1 MVMKKF
7 AIVVVMAF
15 LTALLASSCNR
26 EVCPAYT
33 DAGSPDTEHI
43 G

>member
-1 MVMKKF
+1 MVMKKY
-7 AIVVVMAF
+7 AIVIVVAF
-15 LTALLASSCNR
+15 LAAFLASSCNR

-33 DAGSPDTEHI
+33 DAGSQSVEHI